1 MVPRNIGEK
10 LGYQIAD
17 PGKWCGFPRPA
28 FLSSE
33 DEHFDSFAAMY
44 YEELEKLYGKAK
56 YYSMDPFH
64 EGGNT
69 EGVDLEGRNFYNE
82 SHEESQS
89 GSSLG
94 HSGMAGKSASGY
106 G

>member
-1 MVPRNIGEK
+1 MNRYSPDMQEWLRNIGEK

-28 FLSSE
+28 FLSTE

-56 YYSMDPFH
+56 YYSMDPFMK
-64 EGGNT
+64 
-69 EGVDLEGRNFYNE
+69 
-82 SHEESQS
+82 EEIR
-89 GSSLG
+89 
-94 HSGMAGKSASGY
+94 KE
-106 G
+106 